1 LKTPAKLNSW
11 VRIVIFASLSTNISA
26 SIILFFPIY
35 TWLNVNPTP
44 NQKVSFDF
52 NEPIRFSN
60 YELLNL
66 KKDEKLLGIFNIACD
81 NCREVAYKLAII
93 ANK

>member
-1 LKTPAKLNSW
+1 MKRAESLIKNAVIISFLLFLLKAAAKLNSIAS
-11 VRIVIFASLSTNISA
+11 IVIFASLSTTISA

-52 NEPIRFSN
+52 NEPI
-60 YELLNL
+60 
-66 KKDEKLLGIFNIACD
+66 
-81 NCREVAYKLAII
+81 
-93 ANK
+93 